1 MMTGILR
8 KVIAGF
14 CYVEAGQFIYECK
27 PRGNIKRTMGNILA
41 GDIVEFTPLD
51 NQKGAVE
58 KILTR
63 KNRLIRPPLANV
75 DTLFIVSS
83 YWTPSP
89 NTLLIDR
96 LTAIAE
102 SKGIETVI
110 VFNKSDL
117 GDFSEWESIYKSAGF
132 KVFVVSAN
140 EPQSLG
146 ELRNYLFSLK
156 GISAF
161 TGNSGVGKSSILNV
175 LLPELSLKTGIVS
188 EKLGRGKHTTRE
200 VELFKTPSGGYIADT
215 PGFSSLDIERCE
227 VLLKDELPS
236 CFKEFNDYLTECRFS
251 TCTHTGEP
259 DCGVKNAVNEG
270 FIPKSRYNNYVNLYN
285 EIKDIKEWTINKN
298 KK

>member
-1 MMTGILR
+1 MTGILR

-14 CYVEAGQFIYECK
+14 CYVEAGEFIYECK
-27 PRGNIKRTMGNILA
+27 PRGNIKRTIGNILA
-41 GDIVEFTPLD
+41 GDMAEFSELPEY
-51 NQKGAVE
+51 KGIIE
-58 KILTR
+58 KILPR

-83 YWTPSP
+83 YSTPAP

-96 LTAIAE
+96 ITAIAE
-102 SKGIETVI
+102 SKGINTVL

-117 GDFSEWESIYKSAGF
+117 GDFSEYVNIYESAQF
-132 KVFVVSAN
+132 KVFVVSTE
-140 EPQSLG
+140 EPESLNTLK
-146 ELRNYLFSLK
+146 EYLFSLR

-200 VELFKTPSGGYIADT
+200 VELFKLPSGGYIADT

-227 VLLKDELPS
+227 VVLKDELPS
-236 CFKEFNDYLTECRFS
+236 CFKEFGDCLSQCRFT
-251 TCTHTGEP
+251 TCTHTSEP
-259 DCGVKNAVNEG
+259 DCAVKAAVERG
-270 FIPKSRYNNYVNLYN
+270 EIPATRHENYVTLFN
-285 EIKDIKEWTINKN
+285 EIKDLKEWNLNKS
-298 KK
+298 KR

>member
-140 EPQSLG
+140 EPQSLD

>member
-1 MMTGILR
+1 MKGILR

-27 PRGNIKRTMGNILA
+27 PRGSIKRNTGNVLA
-41 GDIVEFTPLD
+41 GDTVEFIPLKD
-51 NQKGAVE
+51 NKGTIE
-58 KILTR
+58 KILPR

-83 YWTPSP
+83 YCTPSP

-96 LTAIAE
+96 LTAIVE
-102 SKGIETVI
+102 SKGIESVI
-110 VFNKSDL
+110 VFNKADL
-117 GDFSEWESIYKSAGF
+117 GDFSEWVSIYESAGF

-140 EPQSLG
+140 EPDSLSAFK
-146 ELRNYLFSLK
+146 EYLFSLK

-175 LLPELSLKTGIVS
+175 ILPELSLKTGVVS

-200 VELFKTPSGGYIADT
+200 VELFKLPGGGYVADT

-227 VLLKDELPS
+227 VVLKDELPG
-236 CFKEFNDYLTECRFS
+236 CFREFDTYVNKCRFS
-251 TCTHTGEP
+251 SCTHIGEP
-259 DCGVKNAVNEG
+259 DCAVKNAVDNG
-270 FIPKSRYNNYVNLYN
+270 LIPVSRHNNYITLYN
-285 EIKDIKEWTINKN
+285 EIKDIKEWNLNKS

>member
-1 MMTGILR
+1 MMVGILR

-27 PRGNIKRTMGNILA
+27 PRGSIKRKIGTILA
-41 GDIVEFTPLD
+41 GDTVEFSELPD
-51 NQKGAVE
+51 KKGIIEAVVS
-58 KILTR
+58 R
-63 KNRLIRPPLANV
+63 KNSLIRPPLANV

-83 YWTPSP
+83 YCTPSP

-102 SKGIETVI
+102 AKGIETVL

-117 GDFSEWESIYKSAGF
+117 GDFSELVNTYELSGF
-132 KVFVVSAN
+132 KVFVVSVE
-140 EPQSLG
+140 EPQSLDS
-146 ELRNYLFSLK
+146 LREYLFSLK

-200 VELFKTPSGGYIADT
+200 VELFKLPGSGYIADT
-215 PGFSSLDIERCE
+215 PGFSSLDIERYE
-227 VLLKDELPS
+227 VVLKDELPG
-236 CFKEFNDYLTECRFS
+236 CFKEFGNYLTDCRFTS
-251 TCTHTGEP
+251 CTHIGEP
-259 DCGVKNAVNEG
+259 GCAVKAAVEKG
-270 FIPKSRYNNYVNLYN
+270 LIPKSRHENYITLYN
-285 EIKDIKEWTINKN
+285 EIKDLREWNLKEW